1 MPSQG
6 TAAETYWQ
14 RSCVENGKGGAASH
28 LQVREARA
36 LRRDQQASLL
46 YHCYQY
52 PLRPHVGKPWTKHS
66 AKKDQEARLLRSAST
81 AGFFCSLAME
91 TNRRDRQAPNP
102 QASTPISAP
111 LALERKRSLHRRDS
125 AAVFKQAQ
133 RQQECIAEEHAP
145 LPSSWRRK
153 STPSPPSTS
162 SSLER
167 RVRHGESSAV
177 MFHHLPSAYVSWSSL
192 QVRGRAGPVFA
203 SFFLRTSKTAEH

>member
-1 MPSQG
+1 MLLFFFSFAFFHLADFRFSPFFSPRNASAVGQAKEHSGGDMP
-6 TAAETYWQ
+6 AAF
-14 RSCVENGKGGAASH
+14 
-28 LQVREARA
+28 
-36 LRRDQQASLL
+36 LRREQQGRGSISSPSSRSKSSTPRSASITP

-52 PLRPHVGKPWTKHS
+52 PLRRHVGKPWTKHS

-133 RQQECIAEEHAP
+133 RQQEYIAEEHA
-145 LPSSWRRK
+145 
-153 STPSPPSTS
+153 
-162 SSLER
+162 
-167 RVRHGESSAV
+167 AV
-177 MFHHLPSAYVSWSSL
+177 ALVVAKKKHSVIVKHIVKP
-192 QVRGRAGPVFA
+192 RA
-203 SFFLRTSKTAEH
+203 